1 MKNRGVRPLI
11 VILAVAAQ
19 AAAGFEVWQY
29 EQRIAAG
36 RSAADLFERDARQA
50 VITLADLRAA
60 QQAYVADGQP
70 SDVWLAR
77 AATLGEAIHPKLTA
91 LHVAAASV
99 EAQGALES
107 GIEAFATFSQSDA
120 KARDYMK
127 SGQRLSASDVIFAD
141 GASSLGKVVNAIDNA
156 RGQESVARAVVEA
169 NERGWELV
177 ALGAATLVTLLALVL
192 LVPIPRA
199 ATAEAGGEAEA
210 APRETAGLGL
220 ADDVEGVVRR
230 AEPIAPRAAPG
241 RAMRAAPALAMT
253 LAEDGPIGPVKSDAA
268 FSATKM
274 PDLAAVADLCSSLA
288 RVQDS
293 RELQGLLERAAKTL
307 DAIGV
312 IVWMPGGPQDTL
324 HPALSHGYAPAALA
338 RMGTI
343 HPAAGNATATA
354 FRTKTAMVV
363 PAEALARGAVV
374 APLITADGCS
384 GVMAVELRKGVAT
397 TEQIRAVATI
407 LAAQFATLLTPAAS
421 ATTPAPAAILTT
433 ADAAPS
439 KS

>member
-1 MKNRGVRPLI
+1 MKSRGVRGLI
-11 VILAVAAQ
+11 VILALSAQ
-19 AAAGFEVWQY
+19 AAAGFAVWQY
-29 EQRIAAG
+29 EQRIAVG
-36 RSAADLFERDARQA
+36 RSAADTFERDARQA
-50 VITLADLRAA
+50 VITLIELGAA
-60 QQAYVADGQP
+60 QQAYVAEGQP
-70 SDVWLAR
+70 ADAWLAR
-77 AATLGEAIHPKLTA
+77 AATLVEA
-91 LHVAAASV
+91 LHSKLAALHLAAASV

-120 KARDYMK
+120 RARDYVK

-141 GASSLGKVVNAIDNA
+141 GASGLGKVVNAIDTA
-156 RGQESVARAVVEA
+156 RGQESVARAVAEA
-169 NERGWELV
+169 NDRGRELA
-177 ALGAATLVTLLALVL
+177 ALGAAIFATLLALVL

-199 ATAEAGGEAEA
+199 AVAEAGGEAEA
-210 APRETAGLGL
+210 APRETVGLGL
-220 ADDVEGVVRR
+220 ADDAEGVVLR
-230 AEPIAPRAAPG
+230 AKPIAPRAAPG
-241 RAMRAAPALAMT
+241 KAMRAAPALAMT
-253 LAEDGPIGPVKSDAA
+253 LAEEGPIGPAKSDAA
-268 FSATKM
+268 LAATKM
-274 PDLAAVADLCSSLA
+274 PDLTAVADLCSSLA

-324 HPALSHGYAPAALA
+324 HPALSHGYAPAALS

-343 HPAAGNATATA
+343 HPAAGNATADA

-363 PAEALARGAVV
+363 PADALARGAVV

-384 GVMAVELRKGVAT
+384 GVMAAELREGVAT

-421 ATTPAPAAILTT
+421 AATSAPAAALKTS
-433 ADAAPS
+433 DAVAT
-439 KS
+439 KA